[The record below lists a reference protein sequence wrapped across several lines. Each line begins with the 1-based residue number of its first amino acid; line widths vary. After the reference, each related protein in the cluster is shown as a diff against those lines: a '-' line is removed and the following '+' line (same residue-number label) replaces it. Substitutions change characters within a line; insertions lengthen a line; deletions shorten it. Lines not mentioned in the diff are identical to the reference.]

1 MGLVEREEKD
11 KEAIRAD
18 YEKRKESLG
27 DFLVSMEEEVRKP
40 LKKIR
45 ID

>member
-1 MGLVEREEKD
+1 MD
-11 KEAIRAD
+11 KEQIKAD
-18 YEKRKESLG
+18 YEKRRASLSE
-27 DFLVSMEEEVRKP
+27 FMISMEEEVRKP